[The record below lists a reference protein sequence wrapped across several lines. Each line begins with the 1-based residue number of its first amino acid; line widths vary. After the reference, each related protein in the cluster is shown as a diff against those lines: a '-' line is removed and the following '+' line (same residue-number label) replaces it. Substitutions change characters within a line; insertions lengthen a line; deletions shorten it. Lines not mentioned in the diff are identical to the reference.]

1 MAAGLILV
9 DTSILID
16 FYRKTNKENSVWIHL
31 VRQDYSFAISSV
43 TKYELYAGASA
54 NQLNYWNEVL
64 AYIEVLSFNERCV
77 DTAVKINAALKR
89 KRKQIA
95 LADLFIGST
104 AVTHQL
110 SIATLNTKHFERIE
124 GLILIDL

>member
-9 DTSILID
+9 DTPILID

-64 AYIEVLSFNERCV
+64 AYVEVLSFDERCA
-77 DTAVKINAALKR
+77 DTAIKINTAL